1 MKLLFPTAL
10 LKAFAL
16 HVTME
21 CLLYIMI
28 LLCSF
33 DESLS
38 PFI

>member
-16 HVTME
+16 HAMME
-21 CLLYIMI
+21 CLLDIMI

-38 PFI
+38 PFV